1 MAIKDRILDDLRGG
15 GFVSGED
22 LSVRLKVSRT
32 AVWKNVNS
40 LREQGYEIDSATNRG
55 YRLVSCPDVLTPG
68 EILPGLGTRLLGA
81 KLFCFDSVDS
91 TNEEA
96 KRQALA
102 GAPDGSV
109 FVAERQTGG
118 KGRLGRG
125 WDSPPGTGLW
135 FSVLLRPGSVPARV
149 SATTLLAGCA
159 VRSAIR
165 ESTDCP
171 AMIKWPNDVV
181 IGPKKVCGIL
191 TEMSAEMDRVEFVV
205 VGIGVNVNNAQFP
218 GELKEK
224 ATSLFLQ
231 CGKTVRRAALLG
243 ETLRRF
249 ERLLEENRNGLSAE
263 FLAGYKKSC
272 VSLDRIVSFERNG
285 ARLSGRAFDISPEG
299 ELVVAMPDGTL
310 TTVYSGE
317 VSVQGFYGK

>member
-1 MAIKDRILDDLRGG
+1 MAMKDRILDFLRGG

-32 AVWKNVNS
+32 AVWKNINS
-40 LREQGYEIDSATNRG
+40 LREQGYEIDSVTNRG

-68 EILPGLGTRLLGA
+68 EISPGLNTRLLGT
-81 KLFCFDSVDS
+81 KVYCFDSVDS

-109 FVAERQTGG
+109 FVSERQTGG

-125 WDSPPGTGLW
+125 WNSPPGTGLW

-149 SATTLLAGCA
+149 SATTLLAGYA

-171 AMIKWPNDVV
+171 AMIKWPNDIV
-181 IGPKKVCGIL
+181 IGPRKVCGIL
-191 TEMSAEMDRVEFVV
+191 TEMSAEMERVEFVV

-218 GELKEK
+218 EGLKEK

-231 CGKTVRRAALLG
+231 CGKTVRRTALLG
-243 ETLRRF
+243 EILRRF
-249 ERLLEENRNGLSAE
+249 EKLLEENRDGLSSA
-263 FLAGYKKSC
+263 FLAEYKKSC
-272 VSLDRIVSFERNG
+272 VSLNRTVSFERNG
-285 ARLSGRAFDISPEG
+285 FAASGTAVDISPEG